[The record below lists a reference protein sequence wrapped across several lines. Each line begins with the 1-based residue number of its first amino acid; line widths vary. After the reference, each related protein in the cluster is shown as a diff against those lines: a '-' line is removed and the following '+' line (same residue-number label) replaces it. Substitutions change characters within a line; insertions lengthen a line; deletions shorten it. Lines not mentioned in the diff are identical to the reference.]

1 MRSGRALSGNGLS
14 VNGRYGA
21 TNGTRARPEMPVRVR
36 AGPANGMLPEVGM
49 HNDLA
54 RLVEEAGRGVLEDA
68 DSFRA
73 ALDDFLAE
81 DAATRG
87 ELNLLVDAVRLGTF
101 ARLMN
106 QVEHGAEINQAI
118 RLLGLELAR
127 DRGTSEST
135 SAAWALG
142 VLAFA
147 VDRLDED
154 DLAALRV
161 AMMPPE
167 GRAAPGVDRPAE
179 AMDVAA
185 VLASTT
191 VKRPSTVPL
200 EDEPTEEGPRRVGR
214 ILLVV
219 GAVVVL
225 LVGGVAFASGWGR
238 GDDDPDTSDVSS
250 GTTSPGMPFSP
261 LAVDGGTDVNKGVRS
276 ARTYRLS
283 ADRVSSTVVLTNT
296 TKAPLTVL
304 WTEVVPKELADHVS
318 RVEFKPTNRLV
329 LEADPIVYWRL
340 TIRAGRDRQVRWST
354 ALPQGA
360 VASADYLARITGWH
374 EEAVTAGLPRIKRD
388 VPKLAR
394 EGEIV
399 PIPDVP
405 DAERPTD
412 APVSSEPEV
421 PDEPEEIAPTSAQP
435 RPTKAANRAPRI
447 SLSSKSTSEQVSG
460 GYTVGG
466 SDPDGDAWSIVS
478 VSGLPAGIGK
488 TGARSLGGTVSH
500 KAANVTSSRS
510 NIRSRSFTVT
520 VTIQDSR
527 GARDSGS
534 FTWTVRDTHL
544 TMPNYIGKYG
554 NSPSI
559 GTLFEPNFAGCID
572 TGREV
577 DTVFS
582 QSVSAGSPVAWGSR
596 PRFVYVHHSGSYP
609 AC

>member
-1 MRSGRALSGNGLS
+1 
-14 VNGRYGA
+14 
-21 TNGTRARPEMPVRVR
+21 
-36 AGPANGMLPEVGM
+36 M

-54 RLVEEAGRGVLEDA
+54 RLVEEAGPGVLDDA

-142 VLAFA
+142 ALAFA

-154 DLAALRV
+154 DLAALRA
-161 AMMPPE
+161 AMLPP
-167 GRAAPGVDRPAE
+167 GADRPSE

-200 EDEPTEEGPRRVGR
+200 EDEPTEGGPRRVGR

-225 LVGGVAFASGWGR
+225 LVGGVAFASGWGSD
-238 GDDDPDTSDVSS
+238 DDDPDTSEGDP
-250 GTTSPGMPFSP
+250 GTTTSGAPFSP

-296 TKAPLTVL
+296 TKGPLTVL

-318 RVEFKPTNRLV
+318 RVEFKPTDRLV

-354 ALPQGA
+354 ALPEGA

-394 EGEIV
+394 EGEVV

-405 DAERPTD
+405 DAELPTD
-412 APVSSEPEV
+412 APISSEPDVPDV
-421 PDEPEEIAPTSAQP
+421 PDEPDEVAPTSAQP

-466 SDPDGDAWSIVS
+466 SDPDGDSWSIVS

-488 TGARSLGGTVSH
+488 TGPRSLGGTVSH
-500 KAANVTSSRS
+500 KAASVTTSKS

-559 GTLFEPNFAGCID
+559 GTLFVPNFTGCID

-582 QSVSAGSPVAWGSR
+582 QSVSAGSPVAWGSS